1 MKKAN
6 LDIRNTILK
15 ANLKQWE
22 VAEKYGLSE
31 SNFSRLFRRE
41 LSSDKKK
48 KIIDIITKLKKS
60 NKE

>member
-1 MKKAN
+1 MRVCN
-6 LDIRNTILK
+6 TDIRNAILK

-31 SNFSRLFRRE
+31 SNFSRLLRRE

-48 KIIDIITKLKKS
+48 KVIDIITKLKKA